1 MDIYTEKGGIIKTK
15 WNGVF
20 IKNRAF
26 LIGEGFLIKR
36 VSEAYWRMEEGGIT
50 QEVFVM
56 FL

>member
-1 MDIYTEKGGIIKTK
+1 MDIFTGKGGIIKTK

-36 VSEAYWRMEEGGIT
+36 VSEAYWQMEEEGT
-50 QEVFVM
+50 AQELCKM